1 MFGGGGPADGT
12 SAVCIDHSREQED
25 PEGSARHA
33 GPQTRRRSDTA
44 RCLATRPVGQVE
56 PAHAPLDNA

>member
-25 PEGSARHA
+25 PGGGVHA
-33 GPQTRRRSDTA
+33 MLNRR
-44 RCLATRPVGQVE
+44 
-56 PAHAPLDNA
+56 